1 MLSYQHSESIGLLK
15 PRSTYLLK
23 KKYKSAFN
31 VQFVLFFGLFLESV
45 NMKKAGVVQIAEKIA
60 IDFNKKSKHSFY
72 LSSLHLLPLFFYIL
86 HELV

>member
-1 MLSYQHSESIGLLK
+1 
-15 PRSTYLLK
+15 
-23 KKYKSAFN
+23 
-31 VQFVLFFGLFLESV
+31 
-45 NMKKAGVVQIAEKIA
+45 MKKAGVVQIAEKIV